1 METNKFL
8 VERKLAGF
16 SVSPYLLIFY
26 HSQRFCSL
34 LTNEMNGTGYMD
46 IDPRK
51 QQFSVW
57 RCVSWKVRKKK
68 DTYVGLAAL
77 DNLNDER
84 LLVELSEI

>member
-46 IDPRK
+46 IDARK
-51 QQFSVW
+51 QKFTVL
-57 RCVSWKVRKKK
+57 KKN
-68 DTYVGLAAL
+68 DTYVGQAAL
-77 DNLNDER
+77 DNER
-84 LLVELSEI
+84 LLVELIEM